1 MKFLLLRFR
10 SKSLFSSAPLIIGQ
24 SSSGE
29 DISWS
34 VILQDKC
41 FSVVTTGFNP
51 QVSVAW
57 VWEMK
62 KRVGLKVMNGDKVLI
77 DKKLSEIV
85 FPKKIPSNPR
95 RYYDYNI
102 FSPMDQFEYNFAFI
116 DNISDNVLLAFGL
129 VIFIFIGVIL
139 YFFVMFVCLIF
150 KGIPNLYIRIKNY
163 IINHVVIN
171 DNSIFFF
178 VLFFMTLALFGYFN
192 NIPLL
197 AIFGGVLFLLSL
209 FIWSLYRFDK
219 LWHEYV
225 DCKAFNELVI
235 KINLLLL
242 KIFKLNI
249 SQDKCYYWVHKF
261 ITMSGDTIRQANMN
275 IADRFKE

>member
-1 MKFLLLRFR
+1 
-10 SKSLFSSAPLIIGQ
+10 
-24 SSSGE
+24 
-29 DISWS
+29 
-34 VILQDKC
+34 
-41 FSVVTTGFNP
+41 
-51 QVSVAW
+51 
-57 VWEMK
+57 MK

-85 FPKKIPSNPR
+85 FPKEIPSNPR
-95 RYYDYNI
+95 RYNDYNI
-102 FSPMDQFEYNFAFI
+102 FSPMDQFESNFAFI

-163 IINHVVIN
+163 HVVIN

-209 FIWSLYRFDK
+209 FI
-219 LWHEYV
+219 
-225 DCKAFNELVI
+225 
-235 KINLLLL
+235 
-242 KIFKLNI
+242 
-249 SQDKCYYWVHKF
+249 
-261 ITMSGDTIRQANMN
+261 
-275 IADRFKE
+275 